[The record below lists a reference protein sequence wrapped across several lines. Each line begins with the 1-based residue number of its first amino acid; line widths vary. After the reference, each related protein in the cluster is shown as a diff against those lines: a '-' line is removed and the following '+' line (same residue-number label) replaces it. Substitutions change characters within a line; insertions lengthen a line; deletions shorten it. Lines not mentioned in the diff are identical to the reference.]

1 MNIKLIDNIKK
12 LRLKTGLSIIEC
24 KKALLN
30 NNMAIDKAIIDL
42 KKLGLLQ
49 ASLKSHRSTT
59 AGLTSL
65 LINDEKKKA
74 IMSEVNCEIGRAHV

>member
-30 NNMAIDKAIIDL
+30 NNMDIDKAIIDL

-49 ASLKSHRSTT
+49 AS
-59 AGLTSL
+59 
-65 LINDEKKKA
+65 
-74 IMSEVNCEIGRAHV
+74 